1 MSHEQFAIQLLKS
14 SSSGQFYREMAE
26 RRFSEALRYFS
37 LLILFV
43 TLVLSVRFTF
53 DIVKGLSQF
62 EAWSQENLP
71 EITILKG
78 KASVNVPQPW
88 QKEEEGIMMIID
100 TTGKTTEI
108 EASYP
113 RGVLLTQNRLF
124 VKKSPYETRGYDLSG
139 VQSFHL
145 NAETIRRWR
154 KIGQWVF
161 PPLFALILFVY
172 FWIGKFLQVFIFSGV
187 SLLTNW
193 IAKRGLSY
201 RTLLT
206 VGLYAM
212 TLPFLL
218 ASLVI
223 LGGIRIRFFDMLY
236 FSMYAA
242 LLVTVILHC
251 YPKVEETSE
260 EF

>member
-1 MSHEQFAIQLLKS
+1 MSQERFALQLLKS
-14 SSSGQFYREMAE
+14 STSGTFYQKMTE

-78 KASVNVPQPW
+78 KVSVNVSQPW
-88 QKEEEGIMMIID
+88 QKEEEGIVMIID
-100 TTGKTTEI
+100 TTGKTAEI
-108 EASYP
+108 GETYS

-124 VKKSPYETRGYDLSG
+124 VKKNPYEIQGYDLSK
-139 VQSFHL
+139 VESFHL

-154 KIGQWVF
+154 KVGQWCL
-161 PPLFALILFVY
+161 PPLFSLILFVY
-172 FWIGKFLQVFIFSGV
+172 FWTGKFLQVLVFSGV
-187 SLLTNW
+187 SVLTNW

-206 VGLYAM
+206 VGIYAM

-218 ASLVI
+218 ASGAVLWGLQVRLLDLVC
-223 LGGIRIRFFDMLY
+223 

-251 YPKVEETSE
+251 YPKMEEMPG